1 MKNKRIL
8 YIAVVLIMT
17 LLFAPASV
25 DAKEFNAENKTYK
38 VEEKWYQEDN
48 IFLASNINKNAQI
61 LADCNSSILG
71 STSDPDSVAWLLQ
84 QILNYIRA
92 LGPAIVVVLS
102 GVEFAKVIVTGDDDG
117 MKKAQKKL
125 ITRLIL
131 VALLFFVPTITLAIL
146 DIFGMSSNDPTCGL
160 E

>member
-17 LLFAPASV
+17 LLFVPASV
-25 DAKEFNAENKTYK
+25 DAKEYK
-38 VEEKWYQEDN
+38 EDSTSYKIEEKWYQEDS
-48 IFLASNINKNAQI
+48 IFLASTVNNNLQI
-61 LADCNSSILG
+61 LANCDSVLG
-71 STSDPDSVAWLLQ
+71 STSDPNSVAWLLQ

-102 GVEFAKVIVTGDDDG
+102 GVEFAKVIVTSDDDG

-125 ITRLIL
+125 IYRLIL
-131 VALLFFVPTITLAIL
+131 IVALFFVPTITFAIL
-146 DIFGMSSNDPTCGL
+146 DIFGMTNDPTCGL

>member
-17 LLFAPASV
+17 VLFMPTSI
-25 DAKEFNAENKTYK
+25 DAKEYKEENISYK
-38 VEEKWYQEDN
+38 AEEKWYQEDS
-48 IFLASNINKNAQI
+48 IFLASTVNKNVQI

-92 LGPAIVVVLS
+92 LGPAIVVVMS
-102 GVEFAKVIVTGDDDG
+102 GIEFAKVIITSDDDG

-125 ITRLIL
+125 MWRLIL
-131 VALLFFVPTITLAIL
+131 VALLFFVPTLTMAIL
-146 DIFGMSSNDPTCGL
+146 DIFGITGDPTCGL

>member
-17 LLFAPASV
+17 LLFVPASV
-25 DAKEFNAENKTYK
+25 DAKEFKQDNTSYK
-38 VEEKWYQEDN
+38 VEEKWYQNDS
-48 IFLASNINKNAQI
+48 IFLASTVNKNVQI
-61 LADCNSSILG
+61 LADCNNSILG

-102 GVEFAKVIVTGDDDG
+102 GVEFAKVIITSDDDG
-117 MKKAQKKL
+117 MKKAQKRL
-125 ITRLIL
+125 VTRLIL
-131 VALLFFVPTITLAIL
+131 IALLFFVPTITIAIL
-146 DIFGMSSNDPTCGL
+146 DIFGMSNDPTCGL

>member
-1 MKNKRIL
+1 
-8 YIAVVLIMT
+8 
-17 LLFAPASV
+17 
-25 DAKEFNAENKTYK
+25 
-38 VEEKWYQEDN
+38 
-48 IFLASNINKNAQI
+48 
-61 LADCNSSILG
+61 
-71 STSDPDSVAWLLQ
+71 
-84 QILNYIRA
+84 
-92 LGPAIVVVLS
+92 
-102 GVEFAKVIVTGDDDG
+102 

>member
-17 LLFAPASV
+17 LLFMPAAV
-25 DAKEFNAENKTYK
+25 DAKGNEQKNIEFKT
-38 VEEKWYQEDN
+38 EEKWYQEDS
-48 IFLASNINKNAQI
+48 IFLASTGIKNIQI
-61 LADCNSSILG
+61 LADCNNSILG
-71 STSDPDSVAWLLQ
+71 SPSDPDSVAWLLQ

-102 GVEFAKVIVTGDDDG
+102 GVEFAKVIITSDDDG

-131 VALLFFVPTITLAIL
+131 IALLFFVPTITIAIL
-146 DIFGMSSNDPTCGL
+146 DIFGMSNDPTCGL